1 MTVGKPDT
9 QPGSL
14 SEMGMMKPQTQ
25 KPDSSTSISEATED
39 AIIIMS
45 DKSRGSDMGPDPQR
59 VVEMVNRIWR
69 P

>member
-25 KPDSSTSISEATED
+25 KPGSSTSISEATED
-39 AIIIMS
+39 AIIMS
-45 DKSRGSDMGPDPQR
+45 DKIRGSDMGPDPQR
-59 VVEMVNRIWR
+59 VVEMVNRTWS